1 MEANGKNVHVL
12 RVKPAAE
19 APQFAL
25 PPEVFA
31 QLQQLEDSGWSLLGK
46 LNIYTC
52 DACRGHIVVR
62 DIDTVCRVSNTR
74 FALLIEAPYR
84 SALLAVLAQLQA
96 DERALTDRVQ
106 AHVTDWRGVV
116 DEDGADVSFSAE
128 ALAGALDY
136 ADVRQAFGTSALAP
150 W

>member
-31 QLQQLEDSGWSLLGK
+31 QLQQLEDSGRSLLGK

-52 DACRGHIVVR
+52 DACRGHIVVC
-62 DIDTVCRVSNTR
+62 DIDTGVTPFMLGCKATPECKGMMKSSMYRVFDQDMAASHVFYRPTTTQ
-74 FALLIEAPYR
+74 FLDQATLQHVMQGGLLLREVTEAEKETY
-84 SALLAVLAQLQA
+84 
-96 DERALTDRVQ
+96 
-106 AHVTDWRGVV
+106 
-116 DEDGADVSFSAE
+116 
-128 ALAGALDY
+128 
-136 ADVRQAFGTSALAP
+136 
-150 W
+150 